1 LDLELNGRTALITG
15 ASQGIG
21 EGIAEV
27 LAEEGCALRAVL
39 IEGRMTPER
48 YASFQ
53 RLLDEARA
61 AEGPAWEAKRR

>member
-1 LDLELNGRTALITG
+1 
-15 ASQGIG
+15 
-21 EGIAEV
+21 
-27 LAEEGCALRAVL
+27 
-39 IEGRMTPER
+39 MTPER